1 MARTILTQC
10 VHGNFGRD
18 VIKYTVIYDVCR
30 VARTIYIRCVNSIF
44 GREFTTYTVIYG
56 AFIQFWF
63 WPALRIHVC
72 TVELFSWFF

>member
-1 MARTILTQC
+1 MMYTVYVYVGLARTI
-10 VHGNFGRD
+10 HIRFIFG
-18 VIKYTVIYDVCR
+18 
-30 VARTIYIRCVNSIF
+30 IF